1 MLIRNNKLSSLD
13 MDIFDFIIMM
23 IGVGYYLNQNL
34 VI

>member
-1 MLIRNNKLSSLD
+1 MLIRNNKLISLG
-13 MDIFDFIIMM
+13 MNIFDFIIMM

>member
-23 IGVGYYLNQNL
+23 IAVGYYLNQNL